1 MRLRKLKW
9 LMIVFVAMLMFGSA
23 AAPVFADSHGDDGDN
38 AMVRVF
44 HASPDAPEVDVYV
57 NGDAAVEGAAFQD
70 ITDYLELPAGDHDV
84 AIFPAGEG
92 GEGDPVIEETLT
104 VEGGMYYTVAAVDT
118 LENLR
123 LEAFADDNT
132 VTEGMTKIRVGH
144 LSPGAPAV
152 DVGLVGGDSL
162 FEGAEFFAV
171 TDYLELDPD
180 TYDLEIRAAGTEDA
194 VLDLSGTTLEADMVY
209 SAYAVGADADELD
222 VVLVADE
229 AHAAPSDMPQTGM
242 GGASQSSSLMPIAL
256 TIAAGALAA
265 AVFFRRRFAP
275 QA

>member
-1 MRLRKLKW
+1 MKW
-9 LMIVFVAMLMFGSA
+9 FASSLAVMLVLGMFAGTGL
-23 AAPVFADSHGDDGDN
+23 ADSHDYDED

-57 NGDAAVEGAAFQD
+57 NGEAAVEGAAFKD
-70 ITDYLELPAGDHDV
+70 ITDYLEVPAGDHDV

-92 GEGDPVIEETLT
+92 GEGDPVIEATLS
-104 VEGGMYYTVAAVDT
+104 VEAGHAYTVAATNLLDSLT
-118 LENLR
+118 LEVIH
-123 LEAFADDNT
+123 DDNT
-132 VTEGMTKIRVGH
+132 VDEGMTKVRVGH

-171 TDYLELDPD
+171 TDYMDLEPD

-194 VLDLSGTTLEADMVY
+194 VLDLSGTELQADMVY
-209 SAYAVGADADELD
+209 SAFAVGADADELD

-229 AHAAPSDMPQTGM
+229 AHHMPSEMPQTGM
-242 GGASQSSSLMPIAL
+242 GGASQSNNVLPLLL
-256 TIAAGALAA
+256 TIVAGGAVLT
-265 AVFFRRRFAP
+265 VFFRKKLVP

>member
-1 MRLRKLKW
+1 MVKLQKSK
-9 LMIVFVAMLMFGSA
+9 IVLYTLPALLVAGMATPAL
-23 AAPVFADSHGDDGDN
+23 ADSHGDEN
-38 AMVRVF
+38 AMVRVL

-70 ITDYLELPAGDHDV
+70 ITDYLELPAGDHEV

-104 VEGGMYYTVAAVDT
+104 VEGGMNYTAAAVDT
-118 LENLR
+118 LDNLT

-132 VTEGMTKIRVGH
+132 VEEGMTKIRVGH
-144 LSPGAPAV
+144 MSPGAPAV
-152 DVGLVGGDSL
+152 DVGLVDGDSL

-194 VLDLSGTTLEADMVY
+194 VLDLSGTELEADTVY
-209 SAYAVGADADELD
+209 SAYAVGADADELE

-229 AHAAPSDMPQTGM
+229 AHAAPSEMPATGM
-242 GGASQSSSLMPIAL
+242 GGASQSANYLPLAL
-256 TIAAGALAA
+256 TILAGGLGAAFL
-265 AVFFRRRFAP
+265 FRKKILP

>member
-1 MRLRKLKW
+1 MKKW
-9 LMIVFVAMLMFGSA
+9 FSVGFVFMLLFGI
-23 AAPVFADSHGDDGDN
+23 FAGTALADGHEDN

-57 NGDAAVEGAAFQD
+57 NGEAAVEGAGFKD
-70 ITDYLELPAGDHDV
+70 ITGYLELPAGDHDV

-104 VEGGMYYTVAAVDT
+104 IEAGHSYTVAATNLLESLT
-118 LENLR
+118 LEVIH
-123 LEAFADDNT
+123 DDNT
-132 VTEGMTKIRVGH
+132 VDEGMTKIRVGH

-152 DVGLVGGDSL
+152 DVGLAGGDAL

-171 TDYLELDPD
+171 TDYLELDPG

-194 VLDLSGTTLEADMVY
+194 VLDLSGTELQENMIY
-209 SAYAVGADADELD
+209 SAFAVGEDADNLE
-222 VVLVADE
+222 VVVVADE
-229 AHAAPSDMPQTGM
+229 AHHMPSEMPQTGM
-242 GGASQSSSLMPIAL
+242 GGASQSNSFLPLIL
-256 TIAAGALAA
+256 TFAAGGALFF
-265 AVFFRRRFAP
+265 VIFRRKAAF